1 MGSVNFS
8 INKYIYIKKRNLSK
22 DIISVR
28 ECQKKNRKSLSL
40 YGDLIPPFITIPFI
54 AIKGDISGKPRRT
67 LSKAVENKNTIP
79 VDGSN

>member
-1 MGSVNFS
+1 MARVNFS
-8 INKYIYIKKRNLSK
+8 INKYTYIKK
-22 DIISVR
+22 I
-28 ECQKKNRKSLSL
+28 CQKISFLFANARKKDRKSLSL